1 MSITKEQHIAALR
14 KAVDAGDMAAA
25 EQIAAT
31 LDGMAAEVP
40 QEEQSLF
47 AGMLDTAKDVKDT
60 VGGVVRETA
69 KGFSFGAAKPINA
82 GIYAAGQKLT
92 GDERPMG
99 EIFDDELAQE
109 QAQMDEFAE
118 ENAGLAMG
126 AEIGGALLSPINKAL
141 GLIKLGKGAIATTGT
156 MAAQG
161 AVGGTGYVFLDTNGS
176 VTDRLDAASSV
187 AVPSA
192 MFGVVGGKV
201 MAVSTDVFKSV
212 YAKSVTALAKRRG
225 NAPEVSTTQ
234 VLKDAKNA
242 AYELVKKSNIRFN
255 GPMVN
260 KAKYAFVDKVQQSK
274 NYSAESTLQKD
285 TFKLIAGLSEDA
297 KKRGVELI
305 ELDRTQQS
313 LWKKYKAAKV
323 KGDGND
329 QSIVLDA
336 INMIDDLIQ
345 AHPNT
350 SEAMSVARATNR
362 QFRKAETIDRIVA
375 KIKLDESFKG
385 QSNVD
390 QMKAALVKII
400 NSPRDS
406 KHYDAVEIDRF
417 KEFIADSGTH
427 SQQFLA
433 SLGKMAPTN
442 TLTAVLGGSTTIAAA
457 ALGGPA
463 AAAGTIG
470 FGGATQAAKKYAQGA
485 SNRRTGAFTS
495 EMQGNA
501 RTATAPTRSNGLFSG
516 QFAGEVSKIEEEDK
530 RKRNMSMLKR
540 NSAF

>member
-1 MSITKEQHIAALR
+1 MAYTREQMVAAGK
-14 KAVDAGDMAAA
+14 KAVAAGDNASAN
-25 EQIAAT
+25 EIADMITA
-31 LDGMAAEVP
+31 LDAEVP

-47 AGMLDTAKDVKDT
+47 AGMVDTAKDVKDT
-60 VGGVVRETA
+60 VGGVVRGAT

-176 VTDRLDAASSV
+176 VVDRLDAATSV

-212 YAKSVTALAKRRG
+212 YAKSVAALAKRRG

-255 GPMVN
+255 GPLVN

-274 NYSAESTLQKD
+274 NYSADSTIQKD

-427 SQQFLA
+427 SQKFLA

-442 TLTAVLGGSTTIAAA
+442 ALNQIFAVATASAIGGTTGALGVTGSAAA
-457 ALGGPA
+457 TTL
-463 AAAGTIG
+463 
-470 FGGATQAAKKYAQGA
+470 AKKYAQGA

-516 QFAGEVSKIEEEDK
+516 QFAGGVSKIEEEEK
-530 RKRNMSMLKR
+530 RKRDMSMLKR